1 MPEKCRLY
9 VYTELILNSGKIVS
23 AEREGE
29 KSKEE
34 TVCEML
40 GYKSPVVW
48 TVFETAGFGWLGLW
62 SIGCDYSGI
71 LNVNHCLLIVEPDQ
85 ACKVKFQAVQ

>member
-9 VYTELILNSGKIVS
+9 VYPELILNSGKIVS
-23 AEREGE
+23 TERERGRERE
-29 KSKEE
+29 KSNEE

-48 TVFETAGFGWLGLW
+48 TGFETAAFGW
-62 SIGCDYSGI
+62 
-71 LNVNHCLLIVEPDQ
+71 
-85 ACKVKFQAVQ
+85 